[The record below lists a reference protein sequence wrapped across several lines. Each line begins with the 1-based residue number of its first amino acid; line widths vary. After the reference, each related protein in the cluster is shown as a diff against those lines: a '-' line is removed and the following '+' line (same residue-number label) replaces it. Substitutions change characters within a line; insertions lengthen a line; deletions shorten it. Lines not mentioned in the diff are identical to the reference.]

1 MNDYLEIV
9 RRWYVELRTPFA
21 ALLGSRYGGLS
32 EAEVED
38 IYQDVFLAIHRNL
51 AEGRVAADTNW
62 KSYVL
67 RIGLNMA
74 SNAWRGKHEWRVED
88 ISRSGDD
95 ESAPSAQ
102 FVDMPP
108 LPILIEQA
116 TDDPAEQET
125 RIAAVNKAFDDLG
138 EPCSTLLRD
147 FYYNDLSLAEIRDEM
162 GYNNT
167 DTVKSKRYKCFARLK
182 RLVMDRLDNNE

>member
-21 ALLGSRYGGLS
+21 ALLGSRYRGMS

-38 IYQDVFLAIHRNL
+38 IYQEVFLAIHRNL
-51 AEGRVAADTNW
+51 AEGRVATDTNW

-74 SNAWRGKHEWRVED
+74 SNAWRGKREWRVED
-88 ISRSGDD
+88 IGRNEDDD
-95 ESAPSAQ
+95 ESVTSAQ
-102 FVDMPP
+102 FADMPP
-108 LPILIEQA
+108 LAMLVEQ
-116 TDDPAEQET
+116 TSDDPAEQET
-125 RIAAVNKAFDDLG
+125 RIAAVNKALDDLG

-147 FYYNDLSLAEIRDEM
+147 FYYNDLRWP
-162 GYNNT
+162 
-167 DTVKSKRYKCFARLK
+167 RYATRWATTAPT
-182 RLVMDRLDNNE
+182 R